1 GTTRA
6 GQPGFDWSTL
16 RLIWPSN
23 FGGGGGRYRPSIVV
37 VASGE
42 PGTPVVCC
50 AAAGADMVAPTNKA
64 TSPRRMF
71 LFVLTGATPLLLT
84 LEGNPRT
91 SESVRYAVSANARS
105 RTIAIPCRI
114 RSNPE

>member
-1 GTTRA
+1 MTPPNVDGAPNPTSSVMISRMFGAPFGGTTRA

-71 LFVLTGATPLLLT
+71 LLVLTGATPLLLT
-84 LEGNPRT
+84 LEGN
-91 SESVRYAVSANARS
+91 
-105 RTIAIPCRI
+105 
-114 RSNPE
+114 